1 MSTTT
6 RWTSKDLESL
16 PDDGT
21 RYEIIDGELF
31 MSKQPHYY
39 HQDVC
44 TRLSVNLGN
53 WSMSTHLGSVAGAP
67 GLIFAEDDDVAPDLV
82 WISNERLAESLQSD
96 GHLHTA
102 PELVIEVLSPG
113 RANEQRDREA
123 KLNLYSRRGVGE
135 YWIVSWQ
142 TLTIDV
148 YRRKDARLQL
158 EKTLSEPDT
167 LESPMLPGFACQVS
181 DVFAGIPSAK

>member
-31 MSKQPHYY
+31 MSKQPHFY
-39 HQDVC
+39 HQHVC
-44 TRLSVNLGN
+44 SHLHVALAVWDSSSNLGQ
-53 WSMSTHLGSVAGAP
+53 VVEAP

-82 WISNERLAESLQSD
+82 WLSHARLAESLQSD

-113 RANEQRDREA
+113 RANERRDRET
-123 KLNLYSRRGVGE
+123 KLKLYNRRGVGE
-135 YWIVSWQ
+135 YWIASWQ
-142 TLTIDV
+142 THTIDV
-148 YRRKDARLQL
+148 YRRKGERLEL
-158 EKTLSEPDT
+158 EKTLNEAET
-167 LESPMLPGFACQVS
+167 LESPILPGFSCPVS
-181 DVFAGIPSAK
+181 EVFKGIPIAK

>member
-6 RWTSKDLESL
+6 RWTSADLESL

-31 MSKQPHYY
+31 MSTQHSFY

-44 TRLSVNLGN
+44 TKLLVVLSN
-53 WSMSTHLGSVAGAP
+53 WDIAANTGRVVMAP
-67 GLIFAEDDDVAPDLV
+67 GLIFAEDDDVAPDIV
-82 WISNERLAESLQSD
+82 WISNERLALCLKPD
-96 GHLHTA
+96 GKLHDA

-113 RANEQRDREA
+113 RANERRDRVA
-123 KLNLYSRRGVGE
+123 KLGLYSRRGVNE

-142 TLTIDV
+142 TRTVDV
-148 YRRKDARLQL
+148 YRTDEGALKLAGNLAQ
-158 EKTLSEPDT
+158 TDT
-167 LESPMLPGFACQVS
+167 LESPLLPGFSCRVAAL
-181 DVFAGIPSAK
+181 FERIPVAE